1 MVLGSV
7 QKRKQLTK
15 RRLSDILPPSRHR
28 WVFIHPHRV
37 ARNECNMKRFR
48 FALDTV
54 DEAFC
59 LATDLIEA
67 LDYEQV
73 NGNCAFVKRLAVGSD
88 HDGPRLGVRLESQS
102 PRRHGWCPDLTRRPP
117 NDFTSLCQIQLW
129 T

>member
-7 QKRKQLTK
+7 QKRKWLTK
-15 RRLSDILPPSRHR
+15 RRLTDILRPSRHR

-59 LATDLIEA
+59 LATDLLEA

-73 NGNCAFVKRLAVGSD
+73 NGSCAFLKRLAVNSD
-88 HDGPRLGVRLESQS
+88 HDGPRVSVRL
-102 PRRHGWCPDLTRRPP
+102 PDDGWCPDLTRRPP
-117 NDFTSLCQIQLW
+117 NGFTSLCQIQLW